1 MGIFKKDELILDFNG
16 VKTENIS
23 STIPYLNKLDTQAKM
38 LVNQLGPM
46 SKINTK
52 SMILFNE
59 SDNYDM
65 YRLFEKS
72 NGVTNNDNNF
82 SETSPFISS
91 DIYKILNK
99 KTQRGGADDDEEE
112 SSTTSSDSS
121 DSDNKKKRS
130 KSSEM
135 DEESEVEEDRDM
147 SDMSEMSYMSRGSE
161 SYLSSSAHT
170 DGVES
175 DTMVTSNT
183 SSVSASGSAPAT
195 ATATAT
201 ATASASVSASLSS
214 QHQRRRKNRHVMSDS
229 VNTSD
234 INIISVD
241 DN

>member
-1 MGIFKKDELILDFNG
+1 MGIFKKDELMLDFNG

-46 SKINTK
+46 SKVNNK
-52 SMILFNE
+52 SLILFNE

-99 KTQRGGADDDEEE
+99 KSHKSHKSHKSQRGGGDDDEVEE

-121 DSDNKKKRS
+121 DSDKKK
-130 KSSEM
+130 KKMESSEM
-135 DEESEVEEDRDM
+135 DDSEAEEEVDM
-147 SDMSEMSYMSRGSE
+147 SDMSEMSDMSAG

-175 DTMVTSNT
+175 ESASNT
-183 SSVSASGSAPAT
+183 MT
-195 ATATAT
+195 ATASS
-201 ATASASVSASLSS
+201 ASASVSASFSS
-214 QHQRRRKNRHVMSDS
+214 QHQRRHKNRHVMSDS